1 MRRMRLNI
9 RETLLPGMS
18 TEVLFQ
24 RIAAGAAA
32 AGSQHHVDFPT
43 PGVLRITW
51 SRNRFRTAG
60 LIGMALMDR
69 TKTVTVIS
77 NDSPEGS
84 RVKVIGET
92 SDRFGVALRDAL
104 ADLASG

>member
-1 MRRMRLNI
+1 
-9 RETLLPGMS
+9 
-18 TEVLFQ
+18 
-24 RIAAGAAA
+24 
-32 AGSQHHVDFPT
+32 
-43 PGVLRITW
+43 
-51 SRNRFRTAG
+51 
-60 LIGMALMDR
+60 MALMDR